1 MKPKDIMI
9 EASKAVKSK
18 NLILAVE
25 LYNEL
30 LNKFPNHSGARS
42 GLKKIKR
49 ITSPYT
55 NGISQTELNEA
66 VSALQ
71 IGSFQ
76 KAIDLAKKLILKDP
90 NIAIIYNI
98 IGISYVNLQTP
109 EKAIL
114 NFTTALRLE
123 KNYNEARGNLGSALL
138 LIGNVDEAIVQIEQ
152 ALKENPKNSMAWNSL
167 GNAKDQKLQY
177 QDALLAFRK
186 AIEITPNY
194 INAYN
199 SLGVLLNKLNDKD
212 EADKVFKKGLSLS
225 PNDTDLLINYGYL
238 LGEQGKLTDAIDNI
252 SKGLQSNQ
260 YPIDAKHRL
269 GNLKSNNGDIKGAI
283 ALIEE
288 AINEDPSL
296 SEAYRSLSLI
306 YKFKKSDKLIE
317 TMKKRLMD
325 SSATTYDHAHL
336 GFALGKSLHDIKKY
350 DEAFEAYKIGNRA
363 RRSELNYDSKEHSAS
378 IEKIKLIYSENKQ
391 TIIDKRVE
399 NTVPIFI
406 VGMNRSGTTLV
417 EQILSSH
424 SYVTGAGEL
433 PNINNAGLDNLK
445 KNSGWTSSELL
456 NTSLKYSK
464 VLNEI
469 SNKTKFVTDKLPVNF
484 KWIGLIKKLYPDAK
498 IIHVIRDPMDTC
510 LSNYRNYFT
519 ATGNAY
525 AYNQEELARFFLD
538 YRNLMDFWYNMF
550 PNQIYACDYNF
561 LTLNQETET
570 RSLLNYC
577 DLNWEPQV
585 LKFEANKRVVK
596 TASVAQVREGIYRT
610 SIGGW
615 EHYKNHLISL
625 HSVLQEGN
633 AFRHWDK
640 TKFA

>member
-1 MKPKDIMI
+1 
-9 EASKAVKSK
+9 
-18 NLILAVE
+18 
-25 LYNEL
+25 
-30 LNKFPNHSGARS
+30 
-42 GLKKIKR
+42 
-49 ITSPYT
+49 
-55 NGISQTELNEA
+55 
-66 VSALQ
+66 
-71 IGSFQ
+71 
-76 KAIDLAKKLILKDP
+76 
-90 NIAIIYNI
+90 
-98 IGISYVNLQTP
+98 
-109 EKAIL
+109 
-114 NFTTALRLE
+114 
-123 KNYNEARGNLGSALL
+123 
-138 LIGNVDEAIVQIEQ
+138 
-152 ALKENPKNSMAWNSL
+152 
-167 GNAKDQKLQY
+167 
-177 QDALLAFRK
+177 
-186 AIEITPNY
+186 
-194 INAYN
+194 
-199 SLGVLLNKLNDKD
+199 KD

-306 YKFKKSDKLIE
+306 YKFKKSDKLIK

-445 KNSGWTSSELL
+445 KNGDWTSSELL
-456 NTSLKYSK
+456 NTSLKYSNI
-464 VLNEI
+464 LNEI
-469 SNKTKFVTDKLPVNF
+469 SNKTKFVTDK
-484 KWIGLIKKLYPDAK
+484 
-498 IIHVIRDPMDTC
+498 
-510 LSNYRNYFT
+510 
-519 ATGNAY
+519 
-525 AYNQEELARFFLD
+525 
-538 YRNLMDFWYNMF
+538 
-550 PNQIYACDYNF
+550 
-561 LTLNQETET
+561 
-570 RSLLNYC
+570 
-577 DLNWEPQV
+577 
-585 LKFEANKRVVK
+585 
-596 TASVAQVREGIYRT
+596 
-610 SIGGW
+610 
-615 EHYKNHLISL
+615 
-625 HSVLQEGN
+625 
-633 AFRHWDK
+633 
-640 TKFA
+640 